1 MITCIGNK
9 LIFPQSL
16 DICSVISLF
25 CIETVIFKGEVPH
38 GRIDLR
44 SYQKSSYEY
53 KMLSFWIWSS
63 YSLFWLE
70 GKIIFQS
77 YVYKTVVDF
86 WLFLN
91 I

>member
-1 MITCIGNK
+1 MITCIDNK

-16 DICSVISLF
+16 DTCSVISLF
-25 CIETVIFKGEVPH
+25 CIETVNFKGEVPH
-38 GRIDLR
+38 GRIDPR

-53 KMLSFWIWSS
+53 KILSFWIQSS

-77 YVYKTVVDF
+77 YVYKTVVDY
-86 WLFLN
+86 WLFPN
-91 I
+91 V